1 MTLELP
7 NATSVSKTKYFE
19 YLAINLSYHKTSSKT
34 YWSILKTFVNGIMI
48 RIILLL
54 LENNKLITD
63 FKLKANLFNYFLIN
77 NLLHY
82 IIQVQFLKT

>member
-7 NATSVSKTKYFE
+7 NATNVSKTKYFE
-19 YLAINLSYHKTSSKT
+19 YLAINLSYHQTSSKT

>member
-19 YLAINLSYHKTSSKT
+19 YLAINLSYHQTSKT

-77 NLLHY
+77 YLLHY

>member
-7 NATSVSKTKYFE
+7 NATSVSKTKDFE
-19 YLAINLSYHKTSSKT
+19 YLAINLSYHQTSSKT